1 MFNLQKTT
9 KKIAA
14 LLLSMSTV
22 FAVASCERFTVLQ
35 YRMEYGVEIFKVEVD
50 GASMMQT
57 LQNGEQYYARRTEN
71 GEGFERGDIIVVYVG
86 NYEEFGTTEFLV
98 KRLIAIEG
106 DSVKCKDGQ
115 VEIRYA
121 GETEWTVLYEPYAYY
136 SQDKTK
142 YDFAEYT
149 VGEDEVFFLGDN
161 RCNSLD
167 SRYKE
172 GFSRLN
178 KLMIE
183 QDVYG
188 VLLDVEDGPISSEEK

>member
-1 MFNLQKTT
+1 MQKTT

-14 LLLSMSTV
+14 LLLSMATV
-22 FAVASCERFTVLQ
+22 FAIASCERWTVMQ
-35 YRMEYGVEIFKVEVD
+35 YALEYGTEIFKVEVD

-57 LQNGEQYYARRTEN
+57 LQDGEQYYARRTEN
-71 GEGFERGDIIVVYVG
+71 GTGFERGDIIVVYVG
-86 NYEEFGTTEFLV
+86 NYAEFGSTEFLV

-106 DSVKCKDGQ
+106 DSVKCTDGQ
-115 VEIRYA
+115 IEIRYA
-121 GETEWTVLYEPYAYY
+121 GETEWTELYEPYAYY
-136 SQDKTK
+136 SQDKAK

-161 RCNSLD
+161 RNNSMD

-188 VLLDVEDGPISSEEK
+188 VLLDVDKGPLPKAEK